1 MIIKNGKVLDKSF
14 RFIDADVLVKDGK
27 IVKVGKVDCCPCE
40 EVIDASGKYVIPGFV
55 DIHTHGCGG
64 VDTCYGTKE
73 TIDTLSLTQGKA
85 GITSFCPT
93 TMTIPVDELRNVMQ
107 CVGDYVKAGNPTG
120 ADVVGIYMEGPF
132 FSEKKKGAQRADCLK
147 NPDVALFDEM
157 NEASGN
163 IIKVVAVA
171 PELPGAVD
179 FISAVK
185 DRVTVS
191 IAHTDCNYDQAMA
204 AIYAGATHVTHLF
217 NAMNGLTHRAP
228 GVIGAAA
235 DTNVV
240 TELISDGIHINPT
253 VVRIAF
259 KLMDGRVNLISD
271 SMEAAGMPNGEYQLG
286 GQKVFVNDKKATL
299 ADGTIAGSATCLAD
313 CVRKAISFGIPM
325 ADAIKAATLTPAT
338 EIGLEDKIG
347 KIDVGNDADILLLN
361 KDEDLTLD
369 TIIMK
374 GKVRTF

>member
-14 RFIDADVLVKDGK
+14 RFVDADVLVKDGK
-27 IVKVGKVDCCPCE
+27 IVKIGAVEADGE
-40 EVIDASGKYVIPGFV
+40 EVIDAAGKYVIPGLV

-64 VDTCYGTKE
+64 VDTCGGTKE
-73 TIDTLSLTQGKA
+73 IMDTLSYTQGKA

-93 TMTIPVDELRNVMQ
+93 TMTIPVDELRSVMK
-107 CVGDYVKAGNPTG
+107 CVGDYKKAGNPTG

-171 PELPGAVD
+171 PELPGSME

-185 DRVTVS
+185 DRVKVS
-191 IAHTDCNYDQAMA
+191 IAHTDCDYACAMD
-204 AIYAGATHVTHLF
+204 AIHAGAGHVTHLF

-228 GVIGAAA
+228 GVVGAAA

-259 KLMDGRVNLISD
+259 TLMNGRVNLISD
-271 SMEAAGMPNGEYQLG
+271 SMEATGMPNGEYQLG
-286 GQKVFVNDKKATL
+286 GQKVFVKDKKATL
-299 ADGTIAGSATCLAD
+299 ADGTIAGSSTNLMD
-313 CVRKAISFGIPM
+313 CVRKAVSFGIPM
-325 ADAIKAATLTPAT
+325 TDAIKAATLTPAT
-338 EIGLEDKIG
+338 EIGLQDKIG
-347 KIDVGNDADILLLN
+347 KIDIGNDADILVLD
-361 KDEDLTLD
+361 KDLALE

-374 GKVRTF
+374 GNVKTF